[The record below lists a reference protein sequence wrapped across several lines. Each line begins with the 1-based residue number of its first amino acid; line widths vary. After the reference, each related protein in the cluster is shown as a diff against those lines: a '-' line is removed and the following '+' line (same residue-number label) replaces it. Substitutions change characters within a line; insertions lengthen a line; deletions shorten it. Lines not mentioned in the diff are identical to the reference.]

1 MTDYTSNSKRFCSVF
16 KSPKKHE
23 MYVYVD
29 RKDGV
34 ENLPEALLNIFGQP
48 EHVLDM
54 ILTPEK
60 NLARVD
66 AIKVLEEIAEKGF
79 YLQMPPGK
87 EDYML
92 DLYKPPKDTLHG

>member
-1 MTDYTSNSKRFCSVF
+1 
-16 KSPKKHE
+16 

-29 RKDGV
+29 KKKGI
-34 ENLPEALLNIFGQP
+34 ESLPEALMSLFGEP

-54 ILTPEK
+54 VLTPEK
-60 NLARVD
+60 ALARAD
-66 AIKVLEEIAEKGF
+66 ATNVLQEIAEKGF

-92 DLYKPPKDTLHG
+92 DLYQPPKDSLHG

>member
-1 MTDYTSNSKRFCSVF
+1 MSDYTSETKRFCSVY
-16 KSPKKHE
+16 KSPKKNE

-29 RKDGV
+29 RKVGV
-34 ENLPEALLNIFGQP
+34 AELPEALLGIFGEP
-48 EHVLDM
+48 EHVIDM

-60 NLARVD
+60 TLAR
-66 AIKVLEEIAEKGF
+66 AEASKVLADIAEKGF

>member
-1 MTDYTSNSKRFCSVF
+1 
-16 KSPKKHE
+16 

-29 RKDGV
+29 RKEGV
-34 ENLPEALLNIFGQP
+34 SNLPEALLQIFGEP
-48 EHVLDM
+48 EHVMDM

-60 NLARVD
+60 TLAR
-66 AIKVLEEIAEKGF
+66 AEAGKVLEDIAEKGF